1 MRGLRK
7 MNYPVYAM
15 LLLVLLTSTSAP
27 AASKTNETYD
37 GTINSFRW
45 LKRPMPV
52 NHVLIQNDR
61 GEQVGL
67 SQFNGKIVLLNLWA
81 SWCKPCIE
89 ELPALDRLQDRLSG
103 RDFVIVTIALDEDI
117 DEARQMFFDTL
128 SIQSMGFYHESTER
142 LGRDFPVDIV
152 PASFLIDREGR
163 AVGFL
168 RSSIGWAEPDADT
181 LIKRL
186 IAGVS
191 PATLEAEK
199 QQ

>member
-1 MRGLRK
+1 MRGRGK
-7 MNYPVYAM
+7 MNYSIYAM
-15 LLLVLLTSTSAP
+15 FLLVFLTSTNAL
-27 AASKTNETYD
+27 AAHKSSEIHD

-52 NHVLIQNDR
+52 NHVLIQNDQ
-61 GEQVGL
+61 GEKVEL

-103 RDFVIVTIALDEDI
+103 LDFVIVTVALDEDI
-117 DEARQMFFDTL
+117 DKARQMFFDTL
-128 SIQSMGFYHESTER
+128 SLQSMGFYHESTEQ

-152 PASFLIDREGR
+152 PASFIIDREGR
-163 AVGFL
+163 AVGLL
-168 RSSIGWAEPDADT
+168 RSSISWAEPDTDT
-181 LIKRL
+181 IIKRL
-186 IAGVS
+186 LAGVP

>member
-1 MRGLRK
+1 MK
-7 MNYPVYAM
+7 YPVYAM
-15 LLLVLLTSTSAP
+15 LLLVLLASTNAP
-27 AASKTNETYD
+27 AAHKTNETHD

-52 NHVLIQNDR
+52 NHVLIQNDQ
-61 GEQVGL
+61 GERVGL
-67 SQFNGKIVLLNLWA
+67 SRFNGKVVLLNLWA

-89 ELPALDRLQDRLSG
+89 ELPALDRLQKRLSG
-103 RDFVIVTIALDEDI
+103 SDFVIVTVALDDDI
-117 DEARQMFFDTL
+117 DKARQMFFDTL
-128 SIQSMGFYHESTER
+128 SIQSMGFYHESSER

-152 PASFLIDREGR
+152 PVSFLIDREGQ
-163 AVGFL
+163 AVGLL
-168 RSSIGWAEPDADT
+168 RSSIGWAEPEADT

-186 IAGVS
+186 IAGVA

>member
-1 MRGLRK
+1 
-7 MNYPVYAM
+7 MNYPIYVV
-15 LLLVLLTSTSAP
+15 LLLVLLTSTNAP
-27 AASKTNETYD
+27 AAHKTNETHD

-45 LKRPMPV
+45 LKSPMSV

-61 GEQVGL
+61 GDRIGL

-81 SWCKPCIE
+81 SWCKPCTE
-89 ELPALDRLQDRLSG
+89 ELPALDRLQGRLSG
-103 RDFVIVTIALDEDI
+103 HDFVIVTIALDEEI
-117 DEARQMFFDTL
+117 DKARQMFFETL
-128 SIQSMGFYHESTER
+128 SIQSMGFYHESSER

-152 PASFLIDREGR
+152 PASFLIDRQGR
-163 AVGFL
+163 AVGLL